1 MIYLLL
7 SIISSVLLFILFKE
21 FNKININTSQ
31 AITSNYLTASLLA
44 YFFNDIIF
52 DLDYLY
58 NSSWLIPTILLGVL
72 FIIMFNVMAITTQ
85 KLSISIAATA
95 SKMSLIIPV
104 LLTFLIQKNFNTS
117 LFKIIGIF
125 IGLLSVYFIFKKDE
139 KIKKP
144 ITIAILLFF
153 GSGIVDASIDYIR
166 SYLLLIDE
174 YVLFIATIFFTAFI
188 IGVLQIIY
196 HKQSVKIKNILAGI
210 VLGIPNY
217 FSIYFVLKALEN
229 LGAITVFSSLNIGVV
244 LISSI
249 LSALYY
255 KENISKINWFGILLA
270 CTSILL
276 ILMF

>member
-52 DLDYLY
+52 DFDYLY

-104 LLTFLIQKNFNTS
+104 LLTFLLQKNFNTS

-144 ITIAILLFF
+144 ISISVLLFF

-174 YVLFIATIFFTAFI
+174 YILFIATIFFTAFI
-188 IGVLQIIY
+188 IGLLQIIY
-196 HKQSVKIKNILAGI
+196 HKHSIKIKNILAGI

-255 KENISKINWFGILLA
+255 KEDISKINWFGILLA

>member
-52 DLDYLY
+52 DFDYLY

-104 LLTFLIQKNFNTS
+104 LLTFLLQKNFNTS

-144 ITIAILLFF
+144 ISIAVLLFF

-188 IGVLQIIY
+188 IGLLQIIY
-196 HKQSVKIKNILAGI
+196 HKHSIKIKNILAGI

-255 KENISKINWFGILLA
+255 KEHISKINWFGILLA

>member
-1 MIYLLL
+1 
-7 SIISSVLLFILFKE
+7 
-21 FNKININTSQ
+21 
-31 AITSNYLTASLLA
+31 
-44 YFFNDIIF
+44 
-52 DLDYLY
+52 
-58 NSSWLIPTILLGVL
+58 
-72 FIIMFNVMAITTQ
+72 
-85 KLSISIAATA
+85 
-95 SKMSLIIPV
+95 MSLIIPV
-104 LLTFLIQKNFNTS
+104 LLTFLLQKNFNTS

-144 ITIAILLFF
+144 ISISVLLFF

-174 YVLFIATIFFTAFI
+174 YILFIATIFFTAFI
-188 IGVLQIIY
+188 IGLLQIIY
-196 HKQSVKIKNILAGI
+196 HKHSIKIKNILAGI

-255 KENISKINWFGILLA
+255 KEDISKINWFGILLA